1 VDRIEGKTVWKN
13 AKKHL
18 ADTLSKDVYDR
29 WIAVIEYKD
38 RLDDTLVLCV
48 ANDFYHTWLIENYLS
63 LIRNAVATA
72 AACELNIDFVV
83 DRAKN
88 ADVPQPF
95 NRENDE
101 PSARAP
107 KVATRRRHTIPL
119 PSLNQRYTFDRF
131 VVGPSNNFAHA
142 ATLAV
147 AQSPARAY
155 NPLFIYGPTGLGKT
169 HLMQAIGHH
178 VLQQRNFTSCVC
190 YSSTEEFT
198 NEYIHALQMKE
209 LVQFRR
215 KYRSVDI
222 LLIDDIHFLGGK
234 ERMQEEFFHTFNA
247 LFDHHK
253 QIVMTSDRP
262 ANEIQGLEH
271 RLVSRFEWG
280 LVTELE
286 APDVETR
293 IAILRNKQ
301 EQLNIS
307 LAPEVLQFLAQ
318 HIRTNIRR
326 LEGAMIR
333 VASYKSLTERE
344 LDIGTLENLL
354 RDSLDLEQQEA
365 VTIESI
371 QRVVAEYYDIRLG
384 DMTSKRRP
392 QSIAYPRQIAMYL
405 SRELTQHSL
414 PEIGT
419 AFGRNHATV
428 LHAHRQ
434 ISSRMESDPAV
445 RKIMSVIRQRLGQ
458 Q

>member
-1 VDRIEGKTVWKN
+1 
-13 AKKHL
+13 
-18 ADTLSKDVYDR
+18 
-29 WIAVIEYKD
+29 
-38 RLDDTLVLCV
+38 
-48 ANDFYHTWLIENYLS
+48 
-63 LIRNAVATA
+63 
-72 AACELNIDFVV
+72 
-83 DRAKN
+83 
-88 ADVPQPF
+88 
-95 NRENDE
+95 
-101 PSARAP
+101 
-107 KVATRRRHTIPL
+107 
-119 PSLNQRYTFDRF
+119 
-131 VVGPSNNFAHA
+131 
-142 ATLAV
+142 
-147 AQSPARAY
+147 
-155 NPLFIYGPTGLGKT
+155 
-169 HLMQAIGHH
+169 
-178 VLQQRNFTSCVC
+178 
-190 YSSTEEFT
+190 
-198 NEYIHALQMKE
+198 
-209 LVQFRR
+209 
-215 KYRSVDI
+215 
-222 LLIDDIHFLGGK
+222 
-234 ERMQEEFFHTFNA
+234 
-247 LFDHHK
+247 
-253 QIVMTSDRP
+253 MTSDRP
-262 ANEIQGLEH
+262 ANEIKGLEH